1 MKIASNSPVWD
12 FISFHSLATRIVTEG
27 VHSSESSSVH
37 PITALPRA
45 GREGGECGKKEK
57 GGGVGDGDPEGGDV
71 ATRMSSELWV
81 LFQKPGRNDAT
92 KELSG
97 FATRD
102 I

>member
-12 FISFHSLATRIVTEG
+12 FISFHSPATRIVTEV
-27 VHSSESSSVH
+27 VHSTERSSIH

-45 GREGGECGKKEK
+45 GKEGGECGKKER
-57 GGGVGDGDPEGGDV
+57 GGGMGDGDPEGRDV

-81 LFQKPGRNDAT
+81 LFEKPFRNDAT
-92 KELSG
+92 KELSS
-97 FATRD
+97 FTPRN